1 MNELTLSTALET
13 ALNRIEDMLSD
24 DDGQAFKE
32 ARKFLPVGRAA
43 LAALRS
49 MPSEPYGQVTVVKR
63 PGCQNQH
70 WFYRWPDPPYLDNA
84 AECVTVYATNVPETN
99 FGNTPHKEAVR
110 MSDAWQPI
118 DHQGEQT

>member
-1 MNELTLSTALET
+1 MNELTLETALKT

-49 MPSEPYGQVTVVKR
+49 MPAEPLAVIEARG
-63 PGCQNQH
+63 
-70 WFYRWPDPPYLDNA
+70 
-84 AECVTVYATNVPETN
+84 EVPEQQHTN
-99 FGNTPHKEAVR
+99 PALDHRKCPIQPTCEALARAV
-110 MSDAWQPI
+110 MLE
-118 DHQGEQT
+118 QGGTS